1 MSDQRPPARS
11 RGVRA
16 FVSRRRRSAT
26 VWLLLA
32 LVVVAVAVP
41 VLASTAPRG
50 SRSGPVDV
58 LYAGSL
64 LTLMQQQIDPAFH
77 RATGYSVRG
86 FANGSSALVAEIKG
100 GVEVA
105 DVLLSASPSAD
116 LALEGPANGEWIT
129 SYRVMGRSPLVLGYN
144 PASAFAPALRRRPW
158 YDVVVR
164 PGFVLGRTD
173 PAVDPK
179 GVLAVAALDG
189 AARRYRRPR
198 LTALARSSADV
209 FSETALVGELDAGQI
224 DAGFFYGVEA
234 SAAHLHTVALTGV
247 HLGATYTVALVNRAP
262 HPAAARAFISFLL
275 GAQGR
280 AILRRHG
287 ITPPGP

>member
-1 MSDQRPPARS
+1 MSDQRRPARS
-11 RGVRA
+11 RA
-16 FVSRRRRSAT
+16 PLELARRLRRPAVAWS
-26 VWLLLA
+26 VLA
-32 LVVVAVAVP
+32 LVVVAVAVAP
-41 VLASTAPRG
+41 VLGNAGRPRPG
-50 SRSGPVDV
+50 SVDV

-64 LTLMQQQIDPAFH
+64 LTVMQQDIGPAFH

-105 DVLLSASPSAD
+105 DVLLSASPGAD
-116 LALEGPANGEWIT
+116 RALEGPANGNWIT

-144 PASAFAPALRRRPW
+144 PASVFAAALRRRPW
-158 YDVVVR
+158 YEVVGR
-164 PGFVLGRTD
+164 PGFLLGRTD
-173 PAVDPK
+173 PATDPK
-179 GVLAVAALDG
+179 GVLAVMALDD
-189 AARRYRRPR
+189 AAHRYGLAR
-198 LTALARSSADV
+198 LAALARSSANV

-247 HLGATYTVALVNRAP
+247 HLGATYTLALVNRAP
-262 HPAAARAFISFLL
+262 HGAAARAFISFLL
-275 GAQGR
+275 GPRGR

-287 ITPPGP
+287 ITPPSS